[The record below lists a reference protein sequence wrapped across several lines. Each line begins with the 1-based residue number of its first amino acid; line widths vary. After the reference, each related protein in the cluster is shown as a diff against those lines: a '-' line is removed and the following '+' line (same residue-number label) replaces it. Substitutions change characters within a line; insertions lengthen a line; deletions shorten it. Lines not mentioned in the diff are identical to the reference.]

1 MDRIC
6 LQLPNFVV
14 VDDEPNVCAMLQR
27 YLVRRGCGVRTA
39 TNLEDARRMLEES
52 ATDILLVDFRFAWGT
67 GDELAKWALATGR
80 ASSAY
85 CMTGNPEPSVVVS
98 AVRAG
103 CSDVLPKPID
113 LARIDQMI
121 EASSTEITTNLGEW
135 MTAIAPNIYG
145 TDPEFLAQ
153 LRIVRDAADTNS
165 TILVM
170 GESGTGKE
178 LVARAIH
185 DASLRAQ
192 GPFIPMN
199 CAAVPDAL
207 LEGELFGHTKG
218 AFTGAHASRD
228 GRFLAA
234 SKGTLFLDEVGDM
247 PASAQAKLLRVLE
260 DRSVTPLGSEVP
272 IEADVRIVA
281 ATNKDLDELA
291 AQGDFRPDLL
301 FRLSVIVI
309 RLPPLRDRPGDIVP
323 LARRFVVTANA
334 RLGRE
339 VEGLDPGAERVLG
352 EHSWP
357 GNVRELSNV
366 IERAVILKKKGLI
379 TPRELALRLARTP
392 STPSARPG
400 QASPAEAREVAS
412 LRGPRAVSSLPMS
425 VGGGVEGAELGDEK
439 ESLNL
444 RSHIDR
450 LEREL
455 ISMALERTKG
465 NRTEAAALLGLNRT
479 TLLEKLR
486 RASAT

>member
-1 MDRIC
+1 MERMS

-39 TNLEDARRMLEES
+39 TTLEDGRRMLEES
-52 ATDILLVDFRFAWGT
+52 PTDILLVDFRFAWGT
-67 GDELAKWALATGR
+67 GDELAKWALSTGR

-103 CSDVLPKPID
+103 CSDVLPKPLE

-121 EASSTEITTNLGEW
+121 EACSTEVTTNLGDW
-135 MTAIAPNIYG
+135 MSAIAPNIYG

-165 TILVM
+165 TILIM

-185 DASLRAQ
+185 DASLRAH

-234 SKGTLFLDEVGDM
+234 SKGTLFLDEIGDM

-281 ATNKDLDELA
+281 ATNKDLDDLA
-291 AQGDFRPDLL
+291 AQGQFRADLL

-323 LARRFVVTANA
+323 LARRFVVAANE
-334 RLGRE
+334 RLQRE

-352 EHSWP
+352 EHTWP

-392 STPSARPG
+392 STPGLRPA
-400 QASPAEAREVAS
+400 QTNREDAAPV
-412 LRGPRAVSSLPMS
+412 RGPRPVSVSAPSTLS
-425 VGGGVEGAELGDEK
+425 GGEIAEGGDER